1 MRDAPFTSSTDTSGQ
16 PIARWNRDWVKACVI
31 GELIGFI
38 PPAATGAALVVL
50 DASEIVLVAGLVA
63 AGVVEG
69 LVLGR
74 AQGIVLRQLIPG
86 VTGWAEATGAAA
98 GLAWLAGMG
107 GSSLVGS
114 AGAKGLILAVP
125 GWIIGL
131 LAMGVLQSWRLR
143 SVVPGAKR
151 WIPATTFAW
160 LIGVAIPVVALS
172 VVPNQW
178 PPSVHIL
185 VAIPAAVAMGATVG
199 AITGRTLNRFV
210 EQSGSHTPGGRR

>member
-1 MRDAPFTSSTDTSGQ
+1 M
-16 PIARWNRDWVKACVI
+16 I
-31 GELIGFI
+31 GELIGFL

-50 DASEIVLVAGLVA
+50 GVSELVLVAGLVA
-63 AGVVEG
+63 AGVLEG

-86 VTGWAEATGAAA
+86 VTCWAEATGVAA

-107 GSSLVGS
+107 GSSLVG
-114 AGAKGLILAVP
+114 AVGAKGLIVAVP

-143 SVVPGAKR
+143 SVVPDAKR
-151 WIPATTFAW
+151 WIPATTLAW
-160 LIGVAIPVVALS
+160 LIGVTIPVVALS

-178 PPSVHIL
+178 PPAVHIL

-210 EQSGSHTPGGRR
+210 EQSRSFSPGGQP